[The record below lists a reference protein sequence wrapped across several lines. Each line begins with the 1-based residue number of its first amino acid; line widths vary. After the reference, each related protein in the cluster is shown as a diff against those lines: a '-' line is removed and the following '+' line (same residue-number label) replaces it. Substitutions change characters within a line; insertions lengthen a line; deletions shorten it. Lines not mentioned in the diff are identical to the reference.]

1 MKQSAMRM
9 MMIQF
14 IIEYHFHELGWV
26 DLEESEC
33 YALNQLTKKSN
44 SELKQLF
51 TQLNN

>member
-1 MKQSAMRM
+1 

-14 IIEYHFHELGWV
+14 IIDYYFNDLGWV

-33 YALNQLTKKSN
+33 NALNKLTKKSN
-44 SELKQLF
+44 SELKQLY